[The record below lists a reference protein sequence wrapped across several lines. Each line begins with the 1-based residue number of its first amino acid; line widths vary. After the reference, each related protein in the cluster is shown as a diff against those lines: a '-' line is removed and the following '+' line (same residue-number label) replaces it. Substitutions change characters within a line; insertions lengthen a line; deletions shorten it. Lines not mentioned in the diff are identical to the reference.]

1 MHTWKQWNKSTL
13 MKGWSLLDW
22 SRKKK
27 SKCAAEDKHC
37 SLSSVEVK
45 ETSAVFALWFEMVS
59 VGNSPFSQ
67 IGLDVVSIY
76 VFASCQDS
84 LRKWKCSK
92 MLAECVG
99 TGACL
104 SICIHVWEPVGV
116 CMCKWVSWDQSLFPQ
131 QNLRQTHKKSHWW
144 CEILQSPII
153 TFFPWS
159 AG

>member
-1 MHTWKQWNKSTL
+1 MSHIMYLAVHKFNISILATFTGLRTKTNTQAEACMQAHLKAVEQEHPDERLIFCLTDQ
-13 MKGWSLLDW
+13 G
-22 SRKKK
+22 KK

-104 SICIHVWEPVGV
+104 SICIHVCVYV
-116 CMCKWVSWDQSLFPQ
+116 
-131 QNLRQTHKKSHWW
+131 
-144 CEILQSPII
+144 
-153 TFFPWS
+153 
-159 AG
+159 

>member
-1 MHTWKQWNKSTL
+1 MYACTLESSGTRAPWWKADL
-13 MKGWSLLDW
+13 LLDW

-92 MLAECVG
+92 MLVECVG

-116 CMCKWVSWDQSLFPQ
+116 CMCKWVSWDQELFPP
-131 QNLRQTHKKSHWW
+131 QNLRQTHKKV
-144 CEILQSPII
+144 
-153 TFFPWS
+153 
-159 AG
+159 AGDVKSCKVQL